1 MKHFQ
6 WLMSKEMQK
15 VQNLTFS
22 GRIKWKQSKEFRDF
36 SFVRDNSFSISETKR
51 NIPDRPWSAQE
62 PRWHADRMFSTKQ
75 KNWEGLAKG
84 RKHLHHGQLL
94 PGSTESDEEQRPKK
108 ITCWSEGASPG
119 R

>member
-36 SFVRDNSFSISETKR
+36 SFVRDNF
-51 NIPDRPWSAQE
+51 
-62 PRWHADRMFSTKQ
+62 F
-75 KNWEGLAKG
+75 
-84 RKHLHHGQLL
+84 
-94 PGSTESDEEQRPKK
+94 
-108 ITCWSEGASPG
+108 
-119 R
+119 